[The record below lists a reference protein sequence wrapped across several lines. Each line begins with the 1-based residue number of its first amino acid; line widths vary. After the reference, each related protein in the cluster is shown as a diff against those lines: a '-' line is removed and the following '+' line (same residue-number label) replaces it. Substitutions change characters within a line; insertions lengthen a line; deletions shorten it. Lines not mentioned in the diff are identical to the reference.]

1 MNHEKNDLI
10 WEGTG
15 CFSLTFFIQIMSDE
29 LSNIIVNEKN
39 KHQAP
44 VTHENLH
51 LSKTKYNF
59 KNLFYQGPA
68 KEKTYCGVAFSLKK
82 TT

>member
-1 MNHEKNDLI
+1 
-10 WEGTG
+10 
-15 CFSLTFFIQIMSDE
+15 MSDE
-29 LSNIIVNEKN
+29 LSNTIVNEKN

-68 KEKTYCGVAFSLKK
+68 KEKTYCGVAFSLTKK
-82 TT
+82 PLNQWLTYSTILVAARP